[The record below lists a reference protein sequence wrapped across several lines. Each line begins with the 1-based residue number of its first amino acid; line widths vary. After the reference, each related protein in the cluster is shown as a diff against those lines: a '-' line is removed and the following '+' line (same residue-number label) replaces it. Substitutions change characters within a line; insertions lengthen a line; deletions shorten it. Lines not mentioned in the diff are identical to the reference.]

1 MSVKD
6 IFNAMQVKIEKAGIN
21 GEGIGYIDRKPVFI
35 DGVLPYEIAEIRI
48 TETNEKYMKGELL
61 RLVKPSPFRVE
72 APCPVQHECGGCAL
86 MIANV
91 PHQEKLKLDNL
102 KQSLIKYMGD
112 VDFRLIKPLVSNPVP
127 LGYRNMLKLPVK
139 SEKGKLVSGLYSTNT
154 NHFVKADHCLIHSDP
169 LERVK
174 TAVLACLDE
183 HHEEAFSFES
193 MNGIRYLILRGFESQ
208 FQLTLVVGNNVLSDE
223 VIHDLMKVPGIA
235 SVYLSVNT
243 DRHSHDPFGP
253 ILIHKAGLKT
263 IPVFLNGVQYELS
276 PTAFFQLNTVQASA
290 LFTKI
295 VNLVKIED
303 VVLDAYCGVGAMSL
317 LMAKKAKKVIG
328 LEINKESVKAA
339 IENAEINKI
348 INVDFSCGDVQ
359 KVLPLVLK
367 TEKISVL
374 VMDPPRSGLSA
385 PMIDTLLN
393 SNIPHLIYVSCN
405 PSTLAKNMA
414 ELKKKY
420 EIVSLTPFDLF
431 TQSPLL
437 EVVADLR
444 LIKSV

>member
-1 MSVKD
+1 
-6 IFNAMQVKIEKAGIN
+6 MQVKIEKAGIN

-35 DGVLPYEIAEIRI
+35 DGVLPYEIAEISLI
-48 TETNEKYMKGELL
+48 ETNEKYHKGQLL
-61 RLVKPSPFRVE
+61 RIVKASSFRIE
-72 APCPVQHECGGCAL
+72 APCPVQKDCGGCAL
-86 MIANV
+86 MIASV

-102 KQSLIKYMGD
+102 KQSLTKYMGNID
-112 VDFRLIKPLVSNPVP
+112 VRVIKPLVSNPLP
-127 LGYRNMLKLPVK
+127 LGYRNMLKLPIR
-139 SEKGKLVSGLYSTNT
+139 SEKGSLVSGLYSANT
-154 NHFVKADHCLIHSDP
+154 NHFVKADHCLIHSDG
-169 LERVK
+169 LESVK
-174 TAVLACLDE
+174 KAVLTCLDE
-183 HHEEAFSFES
+183 AKEEAFSFES
-193 MNGIRYLILRGFESQ
+193 MNGIRYLILRGFEYQ
-208 FQLTLVVGNNVLSDE
+208 FQLTLVVGNNMISEE
-223 VIHDLMKVPGIA
+223 VIEALMKVPGIV

-253 ILIHKAGLKT
+253 LVIHKAGLKT
-263 IPVFLNGVQYELS
+263 IPVFLNGLRYELS
-276 PTAFFQLNTVQASA
+276 PTTFFQLNLVQASA

-295 VNLVKIED
+295 VNLVKIDD

-317 LMAKKAKKVIG
+317 LIAKKAKKVIG

-339 IENAEINKI
+339 IENATLNGID
-348 INVDFSCGDVQ
+348 NVDFSSGDVQ

-367 TEKISVL
+367 SEQITVL

-385 PMIDTLLN
+385 LMIETLLN

-420 EIVSLTPFDLF
+420 EIVSLTPFDMF

-437 EVVADLR
+437 EVIADLR

>member
-1 MSVKD
+1 
-6 IFNAMQVKIEKAGIN
+6 
-21 GEGIGYIDRKPVFI
+21 
-35 DGVLPYEIAEIRI
+35 
-48 TETNEKYMKGELL
+48 
-61 RLVKPSPFRVE
+61 
-72 APCPVQHECGGCAL
+72 
-86 MIANV
+86 
-91 PHQEKLKLDNL
+91 
-102 KQSLIKYMGD
+102 
-112 VDFRLIKPLVSNPVP
+112 
-127 LGYRNMLKLPVK
+127 
-139 SEKGKLVSGLYSTNT
+139 
-154 NHFVKADHCLIHSDP
+154 
-169 LERVK
+169 
-174 TAVLACLDE
+174 
-183 HHEEAFSFES
+183 
-193 MNGIRYLILRGFESQ
+193 
-208 FQLTLVVGNNVLSDE
+208 
-223 VIHDLMKVPGIA
+223 
-235 SVYLSVNT
+235 
-243 DRHSHDPFGP
+243 
-253 ILIHKAGLKT
+253 LIHKAGLKT